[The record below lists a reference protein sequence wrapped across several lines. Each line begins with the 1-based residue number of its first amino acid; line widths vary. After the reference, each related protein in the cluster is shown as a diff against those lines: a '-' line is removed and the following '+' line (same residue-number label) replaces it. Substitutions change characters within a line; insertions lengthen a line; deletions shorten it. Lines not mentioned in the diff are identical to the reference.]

1 MKTKHIFFMS
11 MFLFALAQ
19 SPLGY
24 SQVVTNQG
32 ETLPVIELTGTA
44 EKEIVPDEIYIFITL
59 MERFEGKN
67 KITIESQ
74 EQALRQGVADLNIPL
89 DNLFLADA
97 NSNYVSVKWQK
108 KDVIVKTNY
117 MLKVSNAVLVGQVF
131 ELLDKLQIQDAQ
143 ISHVNHSRLEELKKD
158 VRIEAIEMAK
168 QKADY
173 LLEAIGQKTG
183 KALYVREDNYHMPVA
198 RYVNNVQEYVS
209 IAYNAPKSED
219 VQDMPMIQFKKIKI
233 SSSVYVRF
241 LIE

>member
-1 MKTKHIFFMS
+1 MS

-19 SPLGY
+19 SPRGY
-24 SQVVTNQG
+24 SQVVTNQD
-32 ETLPVIELTGTA
+32 EILPVIELTGTA

-59 MERFEGKN
+59 MERFDGKN

-74 EQALRQGVADLNIPL
+74 EQALRQGIADLNIPL

-108 KDVIVKTNY
+108 KDVIAKTNY
-117 MLKVSNAVLVGQVF
+117 TLKVSNAVLVGQVF
-131 ELLDKLQIQDAQ
+131 ELLDKLQIQNAQ

-173 LLEAIGQKTG
+173 LLEAIGHKAG
-183 KALYVREDNYHMPVA
+183 KALYVREDNYHMPIA
-198 RYVNNVQEYVS
+198 RYANSVQQELSVS
-209 IAYNAPKSED
+209 SLKSED
-219 VQDMPMIQFKKIKI
+219 SQMQFKKIKI

>member
-1 MKTKHIFFMS
+1 MS
-11 MFLFALAQ
+11 LFLFALAQ
-19 SPLGY
+19 SPRGY
-24 SQVVTNQG
+24 SQVVTNQD
-32 ETLPVIELTGTA
+32 EILSVIELIGTA

-59 MERFEGKN
+59 MERFDGKN

-74 EQALRQGVADLNIPL
+74 EQALRQGIADLNIPL

-108 KDVIVKTNY
+108 KDVIAKTNY
-117 MLKVSNAVLVGQVF
+117 TLKVSNAVLVGQVF
-131 ELLDKLQIQDAQ
+131 ELLDKLQIQNAQ

-198 RYVNNVQEYVS
+198 RYVNNVQEYVP
-209 IAYNAPKSED
+209 IGYNASKSED